1 MKRFNI
7 LILAVAAVVI
17 FYILKQQPVKVD
29 VSKYEEAIKALEQKV
44 DSLHS
49 ENNALTLQADSLENK
64 INQYDVTIKNL
75 NLRINVIKQETQ
87 AKVDSVDY
95 FGDDELERFFAE
107 RYKADSTSRQHN
119 NPIN

>member
-17 FYILKQQPVKVD
+17 FYILKQQPIKTD

-49 ENNALTLQADSLENK
+49 ENSVLSLQADSLENK
-64 INQYDVTIKNL
+64 ISQYDVTIKNL

-95 FGDDELERFFAE
+95 FGDDELERFFAK
-107 RYKADSTSRQHN
+107 RYKADSTSGQYN